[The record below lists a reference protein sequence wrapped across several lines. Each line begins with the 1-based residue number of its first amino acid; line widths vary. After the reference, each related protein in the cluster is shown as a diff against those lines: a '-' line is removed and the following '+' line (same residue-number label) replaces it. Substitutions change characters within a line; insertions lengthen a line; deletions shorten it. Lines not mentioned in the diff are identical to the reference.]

1 MPDNS
6 TLPAKPAPVSLF
18 YSYAHEDEKLR
29 ADLERHL
36 KILQLRGLIQPWHDR
51 GIVPGARWDSKIRQ
65 QLDQAELLLLLL
77 SADFLGSD
85 YIQQVELKTALR
97 RAAEGSATVVPI
109 LLRPLDLEGLD
120 GDDLPMAALMQHQ
133 GLPRDLKPVTSWR
146 QREEAWVSVSK
157 GLRATVAHIQARRA
171 DPLLPALQTAPGLAL
186 AAAPVRKM
194 AVTAQAD
201 PLLDTVLDQAAAG
214 VLAAHALRCGM
225 AGGSTANTATTT
237 STTTGSIQA
246 PDAAALRAQALALIQ
261 VDHTP
266 RLLWVDD
273 QPEGNLAEVDMLARL
288 QIEVVQVVS
297 TAAALATLQADT
309 EGFDL
314 VLSDWQRT
322 QESADAGLLLQQ
334 GLLQL
339 ARARAVRPWPLV
351 IYHGCF
357 DQTQRAQRAERARS
371 AGVLG
376 EAVLP
381 GELLALVQAAL
392 AR

>member
-1 MPDNS
+1 MPGNS
-6 TLPAKPAPVSLF
+6 TAPAKPAPVTLF

-29 ADLERHL
+29 AGLERHL

-51 GIVPGARWDSKIRQ
+51 AIVPGQRWDGAIGQ
-65 QLDQAELLLLLL
+65 QLNQAELVLLLL
-77 SADFLGSD
+77 SADFMGSD
-85 YIQQVELKTALR
+85 YILEVELKTALR

-120 GDDLPMAALMQHQ
+120 GDDLPMALMLQRQ

-157 GLRATVAHIQARRA
+157 GLRAAVSEIQARRA
-171 DPLLPALQTAPGLAL
+171 AQPLAAMAAAPGLAL
-186 AAAPVRKM
+186 GAALERMALAPV
-194 AVTAQAD
+194 D
-201 PLLDTVLDQAAAG
+201 PLLEQVLDSAAAG
-214 VLAAHALRCGM
+214 VLAAHKLRCGM
-225 AGGSTANTATTT
+225 AGDAMAGIEMVGNNTHSSHQATDT
-237 STTTGSIQA
+237 
-246 PDAAALRAQALALIQ
+246 AALRAQAMALINA
-261 VDHTP
+261 DHTP

-273 QPEGNLAEVDMLARL
+273 HPDANLAEVDMLARL
-288 QIEVVQVVS
+288 QIEVVQVRS
-297 TAAALATLQADT
+297 TAAALAWLQADT

-314 VLSDWQRT
+314 VLSDWQRAADA
-322 QESADAGLLLQQ
+322 ADAGLQLQQ

-339 ARARAVRPWPLV
+339 AQAQAVRPWPLV
-351 IYHGCF
+351 IYHGAF
-357 DQTQRAQRAERARS
+357 GQALRLQRAERARS
-371 AGVLG
+371 AGVFG